1 MKMTTRTTQ
10 VFVLPEGQPL
20 YAESATKIE
29 ITDEAAGE
37 FVTIDQSGTSD
48 FGKIAINPEEWPA
61 IREVVDKMIAE
72 CRDVT

>member
-20 YAESATKIE
+20 YCEGATQIS

-37 FVTIDQSGTSD
+37 FVVIDQSGSSD
-48 FGKIAINPEEWPA
+48 YGKIAITPEEWPC
-61 IREVVDKMIAE
+61 IREQVDKMISE
-72 CRDVT
+72 CRDAP